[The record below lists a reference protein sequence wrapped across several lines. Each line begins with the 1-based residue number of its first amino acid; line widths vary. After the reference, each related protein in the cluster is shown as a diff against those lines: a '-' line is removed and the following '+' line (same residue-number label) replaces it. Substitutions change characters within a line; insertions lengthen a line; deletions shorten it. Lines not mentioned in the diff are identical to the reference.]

1 MRKLLLL
8 GLVMVMVLAAFA
20 GCGNNDA
27 NESPSPTATAAPE
40 ETETATAP
48 AEGEETAAA
57 GAVLTGLGSDI
68 SIAKSKSY
76 ATDEDGAAVD
86 ALAQMDTT
94 MVAVT
99 LDSEGKIL
107 NVKIDMVQ
115 PKVNFDG
122 EGQLVTD
129 TTETIQTKVELG
141 DAYGMKKASGIGKE
155 WYEQIAAL
163 EDWMVGKTIDEVTG
177 MQLSDEGTPNEADL
191 VSSVTIH
198 VDSYLTAVKEAVD
211 NAKDFGAEVT
221 GSTKTGIGSV
231 TSIAK
236 SASATAEAE
245 ALGQADVIMAAVT
258 VDEDNKIVGVVIDN
272 GQVKVN
278 FDTAGT
284 LLTDPTTKPMTK
296 VELGDEYGMKKAS
309 SIGKEW
315 YEQIAALG
323 EWMIGKTIDEVKA
336 MKTYEKDEAH
346 PAVPEEAD
354 LTSSVTISVQDY
366 IEAVEKAVANA
377 D

>member
-1 MRKLLLL
+1 MKKVLLL

-20 GCGNNDA
+20 GCGNNNA
-27 NESPSPTATAAPE
+27 SESPSPTATAAAE
-40 ETETATAP
+40 ETPAATETAQAEEP
-48 AEGEETAAA
+48 AATGT
-57 GAVLTGLGSDI
+57 VMTGLGNVI
-68 SIAKSKSY
+68 SIAKSKSV
-76 ATDEDGAAVD
+76 ATDDEGNPVD
-86 ALAQMDTT
+86 ALAQIDTT

-115 PKVNFDG
+115 PKVNFDA

-129 TTETIQTKVELG
+129 TSQPIQTKVELG
-141 DAYGMKKASGIGKE
+141 DAYGMEKASSIGKE

-163 EDWMVGKTIDEVTG
+163 EDWMVGKTIDEVMG
-177 MQLSDEGTPNEADL
+177 IQLNEESVPTEADL
-191 VSSVTIH
+191 TSSVT
-198 VDSYLTAVKEAVD
+198 VSVEGYLAAVKEAVD
-211 NAKDFGAEVT
+211 NAKNFGVEAKGATRT
-221 GSTKTGIGSV
+221 GLGSI
-231 TSIAK
+231 TSIKK
-236 SASATAEAE
+236 SASATAEAD
-245 ALGQADVIMAAVT
+245 ALGQADVIMVAVT
-258 VDEDNKIVGVVIDN
+258 VDEDNKIVGVLIDN

-284 LLTDPTTKPMTK
+284 LLTDPTEKPMTK

-315 YEQIAALG
+315 YEQIQALG
-323 EWMIGKTIDEVKA
+323 QWMIGKTIDEVKA

-354 LTSSVTISVQDY
+354 LTSSVTISVENY
-366 IEAVEKAVANA
+366 IAAVEKAIANA

>member
-1 MRKLLLL
+1 MKKVLLL
-8 GLVMVMVLAAFA
+8 GLVLVMVLAAFA
-20 GCGNNDA
+20 GCGNNNA
-27 NESPSPTATAAPE
+27 SESPSPTATATAE
-40 ETETATAP
+40 ETETATAAP
-48 AEGEETAAA
+48 DGEETAAA
-57 GAVLTGLGSDI
+57 GAVMTGLGNDI

-76 ATDEDGAAVD
+76 AADEEGVMVD

-94 MVAVT
+94 MAAVT

-115 PKVNFDG
+115 PKVNFDA

-129 TTETIQTKVELG
+129 TAQPLQTKVEMG
-141 DAYGMKKASGIGKE
+141 DAYGMEKASGIGKE

-163 EDWMVGKTIDEVTG
+163 EDWMVGKTIDQVMG
-177 MQLSDEGTPNEADL
+177 IQLNDESVPTEADL
-191 VSSVTIH
+191 TSSVT
-198 VDSYLTAVKEAVD
+198 VSVGGYLAAVKEAVD
-211 NAKDFGAEVT
+211 NAKSFGVEAK
-221 GSTKTGIGSV
+221 GATKTGIGSV

-236 SASATAEAE
+236 SASATAEAD
-245 ALGQADVIMAAVT
+245 ALGQADVVMAAVT
-258 VDEDNKIVGVVIDN
+258 VDEDNKIVGVIIDN

-284 LLTDPTTKPMTK
+284 LLTDTSSKPLTK

-336 MKTYEKDEAH
+336 MKTYQKDDAH

-366 IEAVEKAVANA
+366 IEAVSKAIASA